1 MKQHELNTIADRL
14 EATLAQ
20 HKIYV
25 RVVGGRS
32 NDFGLSMVL
41 QPANGINPDKVFSA
55 RNIIKLAMRS
65 DRINIA
71 QHGALIEVL
80 AVSGYSGNAVYLSDL
95 IGQYGQLGQYHAVC
109 GLRDDGQALAVN
121 LASPQTPHAMIS
133 GTTGS
138 GKTVLAQSIITSL
151 THLNKP
157 HALGV
162 VVLDPKG
169 GDEKFLKNI
178 SHHLLMP
185 VAVTPDEQFL
195 ALERVVQT
203 MLGRGNGNAMPRI
216 VVYIDEM
223 ADTALAGGKAALE
236 LLSRI
241 AARGRSAGVNI
252 IGCTQNP
259 SSKSLPEDLRR
270 NLPLRIIGKVSNP
283 TEARMAAGISDTGAE
298 MLAGRGAFI
307 CVVNGVIQR
316 FQGALPDLDISNPCK
331 LPEWP
336 KRGAYSHNEPVAMP
350 YAKPLQI
357 SAPVMSQPVINP
369 PAGNVSM
376 SSDITIQTVISAML
390 KLKTDGKPINKSAVL
405 MQMGKPTG
413 GAFWRQITALWDT
426 ATAQFQAI

>member
-1 MKQHELNTIADRL
+1 MKQQQLNQIADRL
-14 EATLAQ
+14 EAKLAE
-20 HKIYV
+20 HKIYC

-41 QPANGINPDKVFSA
+41 QPANGINPDKVFAA

-65 DRINIA
+65 DKINIA

-109 GLRDDGQALAVN
+109 GLRDDGQALAIN

-138 GKTVLAQSIITSL
+138 GKTVLAQSIITSV
-151 THLNKP
+151 THLNRP
-157 HALGV
+157 HTLGI

-169 GDEKFLKNI
+169 GDERFLKNI

-185 VAVTPDEQFL
+185 VATTPDEQFM

-203 MLGRGNGNAMPRI
+203 MLERGNGNAMPRI
-216 VVYIDEM
+216 VVYCDEL
-223 ADTALAGGKAALE
+223 ADTALAGGKAALD

-241 AARGRSAGVNI
+241 AARGRSAGINI
-252 IGCTQNP
+252 IGATQNP

-270 NLPLRIIGKVSNP
+270 NLPLRIVGKVGNA
-283 TEARMAAGISDTGAE
+283 TEAKMASGISNCGAE
-298 MLAGRGAFI
+298 LLGGKGTFI
-307 CVVNGVIQR
+307 CVVNGTIQR
-316 FQGALPDLDISNPCK
+316 FQGALPDIDISNPCK

-336 KRGAYSHNEPVAMP
+336 KRGAYTHDGPVAMSH
-350 YAKPLQI
+350 AKPLQI
-357 SAPVMSQPVINP
+357 NPPVMSQPVNSS
-369 PAGNVSM
+369 PANNVSM

-390 KLKTDGKPINKSAVL
+390 KLKTEGKPVNRSTVL
-405 MQMGKPTG
+405 TTMNKPTG
-413 GAFWRQITALWDT
+413 GAHWRQLTALWDT
-426 ATAQFQAI
+426 AIAQFQAI

>member
-14 EATLAQ
+14 EAKLAE
-20 HKIYV
+20 HKIYC

-41 QPANGINPDKVFSA
+41 QPANGINPDKVFAA

-65 DRINIA
+65 DKINIA

-109 GLRDDGQALAVN
+109 GLRDDGQALAIN
-121 LASPQTPHAMIS
+121 LASPQTPHLLIS

-138 GKTVLAQSIITSL
+138 GKTILAQTIITSL

-157 HALGV
+157 HALNV

-169 GDEKFLKNI
+169 GDERFLNNI
-178 SHHLLMP
+178 SHHMPLP
-185 VAVTPDEQFL
+185 VAITPDEQFL
-195 ALERVVQT
+195 VLEKVVQT
-203 MLGRGNGNAMPRI
+203 MLERGNGNAMPRI
-216 VVYIDEM
+216 VVYVDEL
-223 ADTALAGGKAALE
+223 ADTALAGGKAALD

-241 AARGRSAGVNI
+241 AARGRSAGINI
-252 IGCTQNP
+252 ISCTQNP

-270 NLPLRIIGKVSNP
+270 NLPLRLVGKVGNV
-283 TEARMAAGISDTGAE
+283 TEARMASGIANSGAE
-298 MLAGRGAFI
+298 LLAGKGAFI
-307 CVVNGVIQR
+307 CVVNGEIQQ
-316 FQGALPDLDISNPCK
+316 FQGAMPDLDISNPCK

-336 KRGAYSHNEPVAMP
+336 KRGTYTHSEPVAMP

-357 SAPVMSQPVINP
+357 SAPVMSQPVKNS
-369 PAGNVSM
+369 PAGNGAM
-376 SSDITIQTVISAML
+376 SGDITTQSVISAML
-390 KLKTDGKPINKSAVL
+390 KLKSDGKPVNKSTVL
-405 MQMGKPTG
+405 TTMGKPAG
-413 GAFWRQITALWDT
+413 GAHWRQLTALWDT

>member
-1 MKQHELNTIADRL
+1 MKQQQLNQIADRL

-20 HKIYV
+20 HKIYA

-41 QPANGINPDKVFSA
+41 QPANGINPDKVFAA

-65 DRINIA
+65 DKINIA

-109 GLRDDGQALAVN
+109 GLRDDGQALAIN

-151 THLNKP
+151 THLNRP
-157 HALGV
+157 HTLGI

-169 GDEKFLKNI
+169 GDELFLNNI

-185 VAVTPDEQFL
+185 VATTPDEQFL
-195 ALERVVQT
+195 ALEKVVQT
-203 MLGRGNGNAMPRI
+203 MLERGNGNAMPRI
-216 VVYIDEM
+216 VVYCDEL
-223 ADTALAGGKAALE
+223 ADTALAGGKAALD

-241 AARGRSAGVNI
+241 AARGRSAGINI

-270 NLPLRIIGKVSNP
+270 NLPLRIVGKVSNP
-283 TEARMAAGISDTGAE
+283 TEAKMAIGIANSGAE
-298 MLAGRGAFI
+298 LLAGRGSFI
-307 CVVNGVIQR
+307 CTINGVIQR

-336 KRGAYSHNEPVAMP
+336 KRGAYSHDAPVAMP
-350 YAKPLQI
+350 HAKPLQI

-369 PAGNVSM
+369 VANNVSM

-390 KLKTDGKPINKSAVL
+390 KLKTDGKPVNRSTVLTTMNKPA
-405 MQMGKPTG
+405 G
-413 GAFWRQITALWDT
+413 GAHWRQLTALWDT